1 MDALVSL
8 KESYPVLYFSEMGVA
23 NYSKDIYEDPDRTY
37 ETLTENGNGVLHNQT
52 ELSHDINNHLYRNTI
67 ANPASSEQEYTYS
80 QDTHFPRSGVG
91 TNNAVYHTLEQP
103 EQPTDD
109 GTYSYLDNTTTAN
122 PPSSELEYT
131 YAKDTD
137 LPRATGTNTAAKN
150 PANNPLYNTLEQPE
164 QPDDGSYSYPDTTSI
179 GNPPPELEYTY
190 AKDTELPRV
199 NVHTAVKNPTS
210 NAVYHTLEQPEQP
223 DDGSYSYPDNT
234 SIGNPPLEIEYTYAM
249 DTELPRASVHTA
261 TKDPTSNAVY
271 HTLEQ
276 PEQPDDGSYSYP
288 NTTSIGNP
296 PPELEYTYAKDTE
309 LPRVSV
315 HTAIKDPTSN
325 AVYHTLEQPEQPT
338 DDGTYSY
345 PDNTNTGKPPPELE
359 YTYAK
364 DTDLPRVNVNQMTPA
379 KDPTSNAMYH
389 TLEQP
394 EQQSDDSYSYPDNTT
409 VTNQGSPE
417 LEYTYAKDTDIPR
430 TITDT
435 KGGSVGK
442 SAPVNNGVVYHNLE
456 QDEPVPAENEY
467 SYANNTEIP
476 SIDKGSPPKTNV
488 LSTVSDNNDLHLTP
502 EELNPSQA
510 PVYSTLEEYVNNS
523 N

>member
-1 MDALVSL
+1 MTGIRNSILLPITFHGSL
-8 KESYPVLYFSEMGVA
+8 TLICYWLFDKNVRMQLSPLKRVFLFYFSEIGVA
-23 NYSKDIYEDPDRTY
+23 NYLKDIYEDPDRTY
-37 ETLTENGNGVLHNQT
+37 ESLPENGNGVLHNQT
-52 ELSHDINNHLYRNTI
+52 EPSHDINNHLYRNTI

-80 QDTHFPRSGVG
+80 QDRHFPRSGVG
-91 TNNAVYHTLEQP
+91 TNNVVYHTLEQP

-137 LPRATGTNTAAKN
+137 LPSATGTNAAAKN
-150 PANNPLYNTLEQPE
+150 PANNPVYNTLEQPE
-164 QPDDGSYSYPDTTSI
+164 QPDDGSYSYPDNANI
-179 GNPPPELEYTY
+179 QKPPPELEYTY
-190 AKDTELPRV
+190 AKDT
-199 NVHTAVKNPTS
+199 
-210 NAVYHTLEQPEQP
+210 
-223 DDGSYSYPDNT
+223 D
-234 SIGNPPLEIEYTYAM
+234 
-249 DTELPRASVHTA
+249 LPRASVDKA

-276 PEQPDDGSYSYP
+276 PEQQPDDGSYSYLD
-288 NTTSIGNP
+288 NTSI
-296 PPELEYTYAKDTE
+296 
-309 LPRVSV
+309 
-315 HTAIKDPTSN
+315 
-325 AVYHTLEQPEQPT
+325 
-338 DDGTYSY
+338 
-345 PDNTNTGKPPPELE
+345 GKPPPELE

-394 EQQSDDSYSYPDNTT
+394 EQQSGDSYSYPDNTT

-430 TITDT
+430 AITDT

-442 SAPVNNGVVYHNLE
+442 SAPINNGVVYHNLE

-476 SIDKGSPPKTNV
+476 SIDKGSPPKTNA

-502 EELNPSQA
+502 CRRTESIS
-510 PVYSTLEEYVNNS
+510 STCLFNS
-523 N
+523 GRTICE